1 MSLVF
6 GAKRTKENDALS
18 SNRSF
23 FPTLILIFLLS
34 LAGLGEPR
42 ESGAGELEATWMDNS
57 SNEDGFKIE
66 RRTGTTQTFT
76 EIAILGTNVTSY
88 NDSGLV
94 DGETYCY
101 RVLAFNAAGSSPYS
115 NEECAAARP
124 DARDVLLAAVLPSSR
139 SVQVGAVATAFATVI
154 NRGHNLATAC
164 SIAPFSGIAAS
175 FHYQTTDPNT
185 NQITGSADT
194 PVDIASRGFQS
205 FIIAF
210 IPTQTLAP
218 TDSLIIFQCTNTDS
232 APINIGL
239 NTLLLSASAI
249 PVPDIVA
256 LAATATNDGIVNISG
271 ATGAGAFA
279 VATVNVGASGS
290 IIASADTGNAAL
302 PVNIFLCQTEPS
314 TGQCIS
320 AIGSSV
326 VTTINSDA
334 TPTFGIFVQSNG
346 NVAFDPAGNRI
357 FVRFRDSGAVT
368 RGSTSVAVRT
378 Q

>member
-1 MSLVF
+1 MF

-115 NEECAAARP
+115 NEKCAAARP
-124 DARDVLLAAVLPSSR
+124 DARNVLLAAVLPSSR

-249 PVPDIVA
+249 PVADIVA
-256 LAATATNDGIVNISG
+256 LAATATHDGIVNISG

-326 VTTINSDA
+326 VTTINADA
-334 TPTFGIFVQSNG
+334 TPTFGIFVQGNG